1 MLAIRNLLRRNTTV
15 AEARSEESDALSEAP
30 RHRRAAAGI
39 VGFGWTDRRRSSAL
53 FAGLW
58 AAPMNA
64 PSDIPAA
71 GLEAVFSEMRPAL
84 VRRALAMGAS
94 GDAEDVVQDVWL
106 KLAQAA
112 GPVASPHAY
121 LLRMV
126 YTAVLD
132 RRRGAR
138 RGAARDLEWSSPA
151 NLPDDGVTHADAERR
166 LIAIQTLQAVEARLT
181 ALGDPA
187 AAIFRRHRVDG
198 LTQRRIAEEFRL
210 GLSTVEKHLRRAYA
224 VLLDLEEDRT

>member
-1 MLAIRNLLRRNTTV
+1 
-15 AEARSEESDALSEAP
+15 
-30 RHRRAAAGI
+30 
-39 VGFGWTDRRRSSAL
+39 
-53 FAGLW
+53 
-58 AAPMNA
+58 MNA
-64 PSDIPAA
+64 PPDIPAA
-71 GLEAVFSEMRPAL
+71 GLEAIFCEMRPAL
-84 VRRALAMGAS
+84 IRRALAMGAG

-106 KLAQAA
+106 KLGSTP

-138 RGAARDLEWSSPA
+138 RTAARDLAWSSPA
-151 NLPDDGVTHADAERR
+151 NLPADAVVEAEAERR
-166 LIAIQTLQAVEARLT
+166 LIAVQTLQAVEARLK

-187 AAIFRRHRVDG
+187 EAIFRRHRIDG
-198 LTQRRIAEEFRL
+198 LTQRRIAEEYGM

-224 VLLDLEEDRT
+224 VLLDLEGDRT

>member
-1 MLAIRNLLRRNTTV
+1 MMKATGRGLAMDVKPCPHVSPAI
-15 AEARSEESDALSEAP
+15 AGIQQ
-30 RHRRAAAGI
+30 RHRRSFAPVAPIRAAE
-39 VGFGWTDRRRSSAL
+39 
-53 FAGLW
+53 
-58 AAPMNA
+58 MNA
-64 PSDIPAA
+64 PSDVPAN

-84 VRRALAMGAS
+84 VRRAAAMGAG

-106 KLAQAA
+106 KIRNAG

-132 RRRGAR
+132 RRRGTR
-138 RGAARDLEWSSPA
+138 RAAARDAAWSNPA
-151 NLPDDGVTHADAERR
+151 NLADGDADPADAERR
-166 LIAIQTLQAVEARLT
+166 LIAIQALREVEARLT

-187 AAIFRRHRVDG
+187 AAIFRRHRIDG
-198 LTQRRIAEEFRL
+198 LTQKRIAEEFGM

-224 VLLDLEEDRT
+224 VLLDLQEDQA

>member
-1 MLAIRNLLRRNTTV
+1 MSIATQGP
-15 AEARSEESDALSEAP
+15 AS
-30 RHRRAAAGI
+30 AA
-39 VGFGWTDRRRSSAL
+39 RSSAYINL
-53 FAGLW
+53 ALARVEPGGRRSFAPVTPIR
-58 AAPMNA
+58 AAEMISP
-64 PSDIPAA
+64 PRVPAN

-84 VRRALAMGAS
+84 VRRAAAMGAG

-106 KLAQAA
+106 KIRNAE
-112 GPVASPHAY
+112 GPIASPHAY

-126 YTAVLD
+126 YTSVLD

-138 RGAARDLEWSSPA
+138 RAAARDAAWSNPA
-151 NLPDDGVTHADAERR
+151 HLADGETETADAERR
-166 LIAIQTLQAVEARLT
+166 LIAIQALREVEARLT

-198 LTQRRIAEEFRL
+198 LTQRRIAEEFGM

-224 VLLDLEEDRT
+224 VLLDLQEDQS

>member
-1 MLAIRNLLRRNTTV
+1 
-15 AEARSEESDALSEAP
+15 
-30 RHRRAAAGI
+30 
-39 VGFGWTDRRRSSAL
+39 
-53 FAGLW
+53 
-58 AAPMNA
+58 MNA

-84 VRRALAMGAS
+84 IRRALAMGAG

-106 KLAQAA
+106 KLAHAA

-138 RGAARDLEWSSPA
+138 RAAARDLAWSSPA
-151 NLPDDGVTHADAERR
+151 KLAQDALAGAEAERR
-166 LIAIQTLQAVEARLT
+166 LIAVQTLQAVEARLT

-187 AAIFRRHRVDG
+187 AAIFRRHRIDG
-198 LTQRRIAEEFRL
+198 LTQRRIAAEFGM

-224 VLLDLEEDRT
+224 VLLDLEGDRS